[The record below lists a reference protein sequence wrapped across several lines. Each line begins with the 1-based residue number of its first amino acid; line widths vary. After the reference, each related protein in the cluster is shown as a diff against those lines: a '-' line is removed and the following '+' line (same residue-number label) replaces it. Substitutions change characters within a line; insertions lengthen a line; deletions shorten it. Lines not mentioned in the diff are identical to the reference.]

1 MSVSIL
7 AQAGSIQEQMGCCCC
22 WTTMARA
29 RHVYCR
35 KGQFSFSDEPPSPP
49 SEESPSLSLTAMSTQ
64 SSLCHSNP
72 EFPEFSVAEAESEA
86 ESESGSSSPE
96 PKAKAAKS
104 KPKATAAKSK
114 PKAKAKLADK
124 GKGKGHK
131 GKRNINVI
139 MVPSKSSQLAKF
151 SINFD
156 PLHTIAFV
164 KAEIEKLV
172 GDSGMDLSFHRI
184 PLEDMHT
191 LDHYAIGNWSNVRL
205 RWNAQGGHSR
215 VDMEMAALGLS
226 YADE

>member
-1 MSVSIL
+1 MPSHDRPYPRQFYFNDPAIGHDVPKPYISIL
-7 AQAGSIQEQMGCCCC
+7 DRQQPEGSEIL
-22 WTTMARA
+22 ADFLA
-29 RHVYCR
+29 N
-35 KGQFSFSDEPPSPP
+35 KGTAFS
-49 SEESPSLSLTAMSTQ
+49 
-64 SSLCHSNP
+64 
-72 EFPEFSVAEAESEA
+72 
-86 ESESGSSSPE
+86 
-96 PKAKAAKS
+96 KAHL
-104 KPKATAAKSK
+104 
-114 PKAKAKLADK
+114 KLKVKGKGEDK

-139 MVPSKSSQLAKF
+139 MVPSKSSQWAKF

-156 PLHTIAFV
+156 PLHTSAFV

-172 GDSGMDLSFHRI
+172 GDSGMDVSFHRI

>member
-1 MSVSIL
+1 M
-7 AQAGSIQEQMGCCCC
+7 
-22 WTTMARA
+22 A

-49 SEESPSLSLTAMSTQ
+49 SEEPPSPPSPPCPPNASLCQ
-64 SSLCHSNP
+64 SS
-72 EFPEFSVAEAESEA
+72 EFPELSVAEAESEA

-151 SINFD
+151 SMNFD

>member
-7 AQAGSIQEQMGCCCC
+7 AQAGSIQVEAPTHCVGCCNHGSPCLLPQRSVQLLR
-22 WTTMARA
+22 RA
-29 RHVYCR
+29 TIPTLR
-35 KGQFSFSDEPPSPP
+35 GATIPT
-49 SEESPSLSLTAMSTQ
+49 LTAMSTQ

-151 SINFD
+151 SMNFD